1 MRLLS
6 GENQESNSGKAN
18 TSKDLRYFLSGEWS
32 FIFRED
38 TKKPGSNL
46 PGFFASRGE
55 CSLFQTLLFWLKS
68 RQRRRL
74 TVGSLR
80 LSSFSMVSERATS
93 SR

>member
-6 GENQESNSGKAN
+6 GENQESDSGKAN
-18 TSKDLRYFLSGEWS
+18 TSKDLRSFLSGEWS

-38 TKKPGSNL
+38 TKKPESNL

-55 CSLFQTLLFWLKS
+55 CSLFQTLLCWLKS
-68 RQRRRL
+68 RQRRL
-74 TVGSLR
+74 TVFSLR